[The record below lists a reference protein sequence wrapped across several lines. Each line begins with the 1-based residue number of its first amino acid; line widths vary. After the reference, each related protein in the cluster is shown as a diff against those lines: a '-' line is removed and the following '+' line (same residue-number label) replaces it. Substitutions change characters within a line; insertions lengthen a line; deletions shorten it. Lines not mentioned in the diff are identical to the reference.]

1 MLNINDFRRIKPVD
15 SVDDYEAGATEEK
28 INPVVGKEFL
38 NSILSLVSDTW
49 LSVTEVANATG
60 RSRSAVHSRLY
71 KQEAIGTVK
80 SIPRTVAGSIRPV
93 LFYKGVNAA

>member
-60 RSRSAVHSRLY
+60 RSR
-71 KQEAIGTVK
+71 
-80 SIPRTVAGSIRPV
+80 
-93 LFYKGVNAA
+93 